1 MTMRFQYTSHAQ
13 HVVFGA
19 GELANLGRHLG
30 HVGGGR
36 IILCTSGSYG
46 RNGTVTRVQEA
57 LGERLA
63 AVFDGVRPHV
73 PETTVAVAVDL
84 AMEAQAQIIIGLG
97 GGSALGTAKA
107 VTAALHDGK
116 AVPAALHKGT
126 ADGYGR
132 ASSRT
137 AQPPIALVAIPTTYA
152 GSEMTPLYGVT
163 CSAEDRKVT
172 TTDPRVLPALV
183 LYDPELTLDL
193 PPELTAGTGVNAL
206 AHCIEGVYSTTH
218 SPVSTATALAG
229 IEVIWRALP
238 RCVVSGRD
246 VEVRT
251 QMLSGAYLAGTTI
264 AHAALGVH
272 HGLCHV
278 LGGTAGVPHGVANSI
293 MLPHAMRFNLPA
305 CSAELSAVARALGI
319 DTTGLTDEAAAAAAV
334 DAVGALIHGLG
345 MPQHLRDAGVAA
357 DDLPR
362 LAALALKSA
371 AVRANPRPV
380 TTAAQV
386 EGILQAAW

>member
-1 MTMRFQYTSHAQ
+1 MRFQYTSHAQ
-13 HVVFGA
+13 QIVFGT
-19 GELANLGRHLG
+19 GELANLGAHLG
-30 HVGGGR
+30 RVRGGR
-36 IILCTSGSYG
+36 VILCTSGSYA
-46 RNGTVTRVQEA
+46 RNGTVTRVREA

-63 AVFDGVRPHV
+63 AICDGVRPHV
-73 PETTVAVAVDL
+73 PETTVAAAVAL
-84 AMEAQAQIIIGLG
+84 AMEAKAEVVIGLG

-107 VTAALHDGK
+107 VTAALHDGTG
-116 AVPAALHKGT
+116 VPAALHEGT

-132 ASSRT
+132 AASRSD
-137 AQPPIALVAIPTTYA
+137 QPPIALVAIPTTYA

-163 CSAEDRKVT
+163 RSAEDRKVT

-183 LYDPELTLDL
+183 LYDPELTLGL

-206 AHCIEGVYSTTH
+206 AHCIEGVYSTTR

-229 IEVIWRALP
+229 IEVIQRALP
-238 RCVVSGRD
+238 RCVAAGRD
-246 VEVRT
+246 VEART

-264 AHAALGVH
+264 AHAALAIH

-293 MLPHAMRFNLPA
+293 MLPYAMRFNLPA
-305 CSAELSAVARALGI
+305 CSAELSGVARALGI
-319 DTTGLTDEAAAAAAV
+319 DTAGLTDEAAAAAAV
-334 DAVGALIHGLG
+334 DAVAALIHELD
-345 MPQHLRDAGVAA
+345 MPQRLRDAGVAA
-357 DDLPR
+357 DDLAR

-380 TTAAQV
+380 STAAQV